1 MVEILVTRDHGQTF
15 RKYDEKEIKRSIL
28 YSYQFLIRQGVH
40 DKEGQQIPDAELDE
54 MIKRVGTQVES
65 LSVEMGTGNR
75 KVITSGDLH
84 FLVAFQLMKS
94 RFKEVAYW
102 YTKKVGSE

>member
-1 MVEILVTRDHGQTF
+1 MTQILVTHDHGKAFQDYEP
-15 RKYDEKEIKRSIL
+15 RNIKMSVL
-28 YSYQFLIRQGVH
+28 SVYKFLVDRGKS
-40 DKEGQQIPDAELDE
+40 DQQIPDAELDE
-54 MIKRVGTQVES
+54 IIKRVGTQVES
-65 LSVEMGTGNR
+65 LSVELGTGDR

-102 YTKKVGSE
+102 YTKKVGNE